1 VAQGF
6 QASAEETFLQGPKEQ
21 TDRPLQLLLCSGE
34 FPFGVVIL
42 WRSYQICEEVVES
55 QEPKEKL
62 QLGKI
67 QASA

>member
-6 QASAEETFLQGPKEQ
+6 QASAEEAILQGPKEQ

-34 FPFGVVIL
+34 FPFGVVVL
-42 WRSYQICEEVVES
+42 WRSHQVCEEVVES
-55 QEPKEKL
+55 QEPTQKL
-62 QLGKI
+62 YLGKV